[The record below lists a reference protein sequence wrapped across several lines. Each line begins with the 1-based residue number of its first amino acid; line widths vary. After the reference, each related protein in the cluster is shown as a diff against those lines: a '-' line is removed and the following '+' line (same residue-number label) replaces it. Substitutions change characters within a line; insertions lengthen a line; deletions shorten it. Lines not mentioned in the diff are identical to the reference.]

1 MITKT
6 QLQKGCKFTYGT
18 IIYKFSST
26 IPESEFYYVESLS
39 SNDKRNGYVGN
50 VDSMDDESFTFYTY
64 VMDMHKVEIK
74 IYYADCELAS

>member
-1 MITKT
+1 MSTKK

-50 VDSMDDESFTFYTY
+50 VDSMDNESFTFYTY
-64 VMDMHKVEIK
+64 VMNNKVEIK

>member
-26 IPESEFYYVESLS
+26 IPESKFYYVESLS

-50 VDSMDDESFTFYTY
+50 VDSMDNESFTFYTY
-64 VMDMHKVEIK
+64 VMNNKVEIK
-74 IYYADCELAS
+74 IYYADCELVS

>member
-1 MITKT
+1 MITKS
-6 QLQKGCKFTYGT
+6 QLQKGCKFNYMHTT
-18 IIYKFSST
+18 YKFSST
-26 IPESEFYYVESLS
+26 IPKSEFYYVESLS

-64 VMDMHKVEIK
+64 VMNNKVEIK